1 MSDEQQRNIFAR
13 NLTAYVQQSGKQQQE
28 IASILGFNQK
38 TFNGWCRALSMPT
51 MGKVQKI
58 ADYFG
63 IRKSDLL
70 DDHTGDDG
78 FRLTAHE
85 CDIIKSFRKADTLTK
100 QMVLRLLDMEPKQK
114 ELEDLA

>member
-1 MSDEQQRNIFAR
+1 MSDEQQKNIFTR
-13 NLTAYVQQSGKQQQE
+13 NLTNYVQQSGKQQQE
-28 IASILGFNQK
+28 IASTLGFNHK

-70 DDHTGDDG
+70 DEHKDDDD
-78 FRLTAHE
+78 FSFSIRERDL
-85 CDIIKSFRKADTLTK
+85 IIAYRQADDLTK
-100 QMVLRLLDMEPKQK
+100 QMVVRLLNMEPEQK
-114 ELEDLA
+114 EIENLA

>member
-13 NLTAYVQQSGKQQQE
+13 NLTNYVQQSGKQQQE

-70 DDHTGDDG
+70 DDHAENDD
-78 FRLTAHE
+78 FSLALQEH
-85 CDIIKSFRKADTLTK
+85 DLVIAFRKADSLTR
-100 QMVLRLLDMEPKQK
+100 QMVLRLLNMEPEEK
-114 ELEDLA
+114 EFENLA